1 MSKIKDIK
9 LLKAE
14 INIMRNM
21 PKQCEL
27 KVKRKAQISAPKEEG
42 DRTALLNLGLSVE
55 TIESEGIKIELEAD
69 TILEFETI
77 PEDYVKIGEEICVP
91 MVQKEMLKRLDEMLF
106 QMGYEKL
113 HLSEKL

>member
-77 PEDYVKIGEEICVP
+77 PEDYVKIGVP
-91 MVQKEMLKRLDEMLF
+91 MVQKEMLKRLDEMLV

>member
-77 PEDYVKIGEEICVP
+77 PEDYVKIGEGNLCTNGTERDVKKI
-91 MVQKEMLKRLDEMLF
+91 R
-106 QMGYEKL
+106 
-113 HLSEKL
+113 

>member
-55 TIESEGIKIELEAD
+55 TIESEGIKIELEAAQENLKKAAKED
-69 TILEFETI
+69 TELLSQAEERVKNLIT
-77 PEDYVKIGEEICVP
+77 DYVNRIGEATGETYEI
-91 MVQKEMLKRLDEMLF
+91 KWK
-106 QMGYEKL
+106 
-113 HLSEKL
+113 

>member
-55 TIESEGIKIELEAD
+55 TIETRTTNDTVVTEKPGKRGKDHEKKWKTEYHLYGRDGIINCD
-69 TILEFETI
+69 HFNYGFY
-77 PEDYVKIGEEICVP
+77 PY
-91 MVQKEMLKRLDEMLF
+91 RL
-106 QMGYEKL
+106 
-113 HLSEKL
+113 H

>member
-42 DRTALLNLGLSVE
+42 DRTALLNLGL
-55 TIESEGIKIELEAD
+55 
-69 TILEFETI
+69 
-77 PEDYVKIGEEICVP
+77 
-91 MVQKEMLKRLDEMLF
+91 
-106 QMGYEKL
+106 
-113 HLSEKL
+113 

>member
-55 TIESEGIKIELEAD
+55 SEGIKIELEAD

-91 MVQKEMLKRLDEMLF
+91 MVQKEMLKRLDEMLV